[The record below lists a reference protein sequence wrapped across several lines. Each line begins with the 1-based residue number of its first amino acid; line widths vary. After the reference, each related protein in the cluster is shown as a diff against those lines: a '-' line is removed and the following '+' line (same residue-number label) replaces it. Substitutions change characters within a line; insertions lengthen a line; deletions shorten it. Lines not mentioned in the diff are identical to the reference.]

1 MTDNGDVS
9 QLIERHDGFAYDY
22 RMRCQC
28 GGVVAV
34 TADTYFRES
43 SVEALVPCTRCGEDV
58 HFGPA
63 VAALRD
69 ELDPAL
75 IDQNVNRF
83 AWYHTSTWRDW
94 PSSDHAEVAASTARI
109 TARQFHLDEEGIVTR
124 ATTQAL
130 HVGTY
135 EAAIEN
141 VLRRMHD
148 QGDALSQFFLH
159 RVELHIQSSRIDHGY
174 RDENLED
181 AAQLRISDLDGGDV
195 DVVRYLNAWEATGTL
210 SLAIRPEC
218 IAAVQSLLI
227 PLPDLTLRA
236 SPQLT
241 ARLVALEARRQE
253 LVDERAQLSDDI
265 PSGMRPRRM
274 RPAPSRSPLENRIE
288 EAEHRSYDLWRDV
301 DAALL
306 QAHLGEVSPIVASD
320 FRDALATWRR
330 RSGCDDV
337 HTYGDRFA
345 AMASLLTRAR
355 DLKKHAALQDR
366 RRAHL

>member
-1 MTDNGDVS
+1 MS

-43 SVEALVPCTRCGEDV
+43 SVEALVPGTHCGEDV
-58 HFGPA
+58 DFGPA

-69 ELDPAL
+69 DSDPAL
-75 IDQNVNRF
+75 IDENLNRF

-94 PSSDHAEVAASTARI
+94 PSSDHTEVAVSTARI
-109 TARQFHLDEEGIVTR
+109 TARQFHVDEEGMVTR

-159 RVELHIQSSRIDHGY
+159 RVELRIQSSRINHAY
-174 RDENLED
+174 RDENLEE
-181 AAQLRISDLDGGDV
+181 AAQLRISDLDRDDV
-195 DVVRYLNAWEATGTL
+195 DAVRYLNAWEAMGTL
-210 SLAIRPEC
+210 SLAIRPGC
-218 IAAVQSLLI
+218 VAAVQSLSI
-227 PLPDLTLRA
+227 PLPDVTLAA
-236 SPQLT
+236 SPRLA
-241 ARLVALEARRQE
+241 ARLVALDARHQE
-253 LVDERAQLSDDI
+253 LTDARAQLSGDG
-265 PSGMRPRRM
+265 PSGPRPRRV
-274 RPAPSRSPLENRIE
+274 RSAPSQSLLDNRIE
-288 EAEHRSYDLWRDV
+288 QIEHRSYDLWRDV

-306 QAHLGEVSPIVASD
+306 EAHLGEVSSVVASD

-330 RSGCDDV
+330 GSECDDV
-337 HTYGDRFA
+337 HTYTDRFA
-345 AMASLLTRAR
+345 AMASLLTRAP
-355 DLKKHAALQDR
+355 DVKKHAALQDR

>member
-1 MTDNGDVS
+1 MTDNGDVT

-22 RMRCQC
+22 RVRCQC

-34 TADTYFRES
+34 SADTYFRES
-43 SVEALVPCTRCGEDV
+43 SVDALVPCTRCGEDV

-63 VAALRD
+63 VVALRD
-69 ELDPAL
+69 ESDPAL
-75 IDQNVNRF
+75 IDWNVHRF

-94 PSSDHAEVAASTARI
+94 PSSNHAGVTASMARVTAR
-109 TARQFHLDEEGIVTR
+109 RFHLDEKGMVTR

-159 RVELHIQSSRIDHGY
+159 RVELHIQPSRINHAY
-174 RDENLED
+174 RDENLEE
-181 AAQLRISDLDGGDV
+181 AAQLRISDLDRDDV
-195 DVVRYLNAWEATGTL
+195 DVVRYLNAWEAMGTL

-218 IAAVQSLLI
+218 IAAVQSLPV
-227 PLPDLTLRA
+227 PLPDLSRA
-236 SPQLT
+236 SPRLT
-241 ARLVALEARRQE
+241 ARLIALEARRQE
-253 LVDERAQLSDDI
+253 LADERAQLSEDL
-265 PSGMRPRRM
+265 PSGKRPRRV
-274 RPAPSRSPLENRIE
+274 RPASSRSPLENLIE
-288 EAEHRSYDLWRDV
+288 EVEHRSYDLWRDV
-301 DAALL
+301 DAALVE
-306 QAHLGEVSPIVASD
+306 AHLGEVSLVVSSD
-320 FRDALATWRR
+320 FLDALGAWRR

-337 HTYGDRFA
+337 HKYGRWFA
-345 AMASLLTRAR
+345 GMASLLTRAR

-366 RRAHL
+366 RRVHL